1 MGIYDRD
8 ARRLERG
15 FTHRATRRRM
25 KFVLVALF
33 FFVLGAYS
41 YAQSPSPSGFRA
53 CNLSNNEIEVAKAL
67 DTGVSD
73 GNSRIVI
80 SEGWYKL
87 PPNAC
92 TFLWTGPLQYDRY
105 LVYAQ
110 DKVTGREWAGSVPV
124 CVSPQAF
131 TIRAKDCG
139 AQFQRR
145 LFTPVDTRRQ
155 NGWTHNFTP

>member
-1 MGIYDRD
+1 
-8 ARRLERG
+8 
-15 FTHRATRRRM
+15 M
-25 KFVLVALF
+25 KVVSMVFALIA
-33 FFVLGAYS
+33 LADS
-41 YAQSPSPSGFRA
+41 AAAQQRPPAGFRA
-53 CNLSNNEIEVAKAL
+53 CNLTGIEIEVAKAL

-73 GNSRIVI
+73 GTSRIVI

-92 TFLWTGPLQYDRY
+92 TFLWSGPLQYDRY

-110 DKVTGREWAGSVPV
+110 DKVSGREWTGSVPV

-131 TIRAKDCG
+131 TIRASTCG
-139 AQFQRR
+139 SNYQRR
-145 LFTPVDTRRQ
+145 LFTSVNTARQ

>member
-1 MGIYDRD
+1 
-8 ARRLERG
+8 
-15 FTHRATRRRM
+15 M
-25 KFVLVALF
+25 KVVSIVFALIALAGSAVA
-33 FFVLGAYS
+33 
-41 YAQSPSPSGFRA
+41 QQRSPVGFRA
-53 CNLSNNEIEVAKAL
+53 CNLTGREIEVAKAL

-73 GNSRIVI
+73 GTSRIII

-92 TFLWTGPLQYDRY
+92 TFLWSGPLEYDRY

-110 DKVTGREWAGSVPV
+110 DKVSGREWTGSVPV

-131 TIRAKDCG
+131 TIRASTCG
-139 AQFQRR
+139 SNYQRR
-145 LFTPVDTRRQ
+145 LFTSVNTARQ